1 MIPRTRLVVLIAAAA
16 PLWLLVGF
24 SADLLP
30 IPIAVLAV
38 LLAVSVVNYLRTPGR
53 RSVAVRRTI
62 PPRFSLGDEQEI
74 RVTVTLRA
82 RRAVEVELRDHLP
95 ENLAVT
101 EPIPRITV
109 APGAP
114 TPAVYRVRS
123 TRRGPAVFPAMTLRT
138 SRGIGFVQ
146 RQFTIAEA
154 SEGRVFPAFLEVH
167 RYDLLAVADRREE
180 ATRIPR
186 TARGHGSDFES
197 LRPYSVGDDLRRVDW
212 KTTAK
217 RGFLVSRTFRVD
229 RGQQLTILLD
239 GGRFMAERLGDQTRF
254 EHAVNAAVMLS
265 ATAQTR
271 GDSVSVAC
279 FSNRIESF
287 LPPVKGKD
295 TLARV
300 LDALSNVQ
308 PRNLESDYW
317 HVFSRVLSRLRKRC
331 LIVLFCE
338 VLDRASSSGLV
349 HSLARSADK
358 HLILA
363 VVLVDQLLG
372 AAADETP
379 ADPVTGYRKAAASH
393 VVLERILA
401 LREMRSRG
409 ILVLETT
416 PQRLS
421 LDVINRYLGIRKTTL
436 L

>member
-1 MIPRTRLVVLIAAAA
+1 MVPRVRLVVLIAATA
-16 PLWLLVGF
+16 PLWILAVLSPG
-24 SADLLP
+24 LLP
-30 IPIAVLAV
+30 IPFAVLV
-38 LLAVSVVNYLRTPGR
+38 TLLAMGVGNYLRTPGR
-53 RSVAVRRTI
+53 RSVDVQRTI
-62 PPRFSLGDEQEI
+62 PPRFSLGSEQQI
-74 RVTVTLRA
+74 GVTVTIRG
-82 RRAVEVELRDHLP
+82 RRGATVELCDHVP

-101 EPIPRITV
+101 EPIPPLTV

-114 TPAVYRVRS
+114 IKASYRVRS
-123 TRRGPAVFPAMTLRT
+123 LRRGPARFPAVTLRT
-138 SRGIGFVQ
+138 RRGIGFIQ
-146 RQFTIAEA
+146 RQFTIADA
-154 SEGRVFPAFLEVH
+154 SEGRVYPAFLDVH
-167 RYDLLAVADRREE
+167 RYDLLALADRREE

-197 LRPYSVGDDLRRVDW
+197 LRPYSAGDDLRRIDW

-254 EHAVNAAVMLS
+254 EHAVSAAVMLG

-287 LPPVKGKD
+287 LPAVKGKA
-295 TLARV
+295 TLPRV
-300 LDALSNVQ
+300 LDALWNVQ
-308 PRNLESDYW
+308 ARNVESDYW
-317 HVFSRVLSRLRKRC
+317 HVFSRVLSRLSKRC

-338 VLDRASSSGLV
+338 VLDRASSAGLV
-349 HSLARSADK
+349 HSLARSAGK

-363 VVLVDQLLG
+363 VVLVDALLS
-372 AAADETP
+372 AAADELP
-379 ADPVTGYRKAAASH
+379 ADPEARYRKAAASH
-393 VVLERILA
+393 VILERILA
-401 LREMRSRG
+401 LNEMRSRG

-421 LDVINRYLGIRKTTL
+421 LDLINRYLAIRKTTL